1 MNTTTRRS
9 AIQQGALDESGSAS
23 LQAAM
28 DRNDF
33 GATDLVDYYFRQ
45 IESLDKSGPA
55 INSVLY
61 TNPDAHAQAERLDEE
76 RRAGKVRGP
85 LHGIPILLKANIN
98 TADRMPTTA
107 GSFALHGFCAHEDA
121 PLVTQLREAGVIILG
136 KTNLSEWAN
145 FRSPHSSSGWSSEG
159 GQTRN
164 PYVLDRNPSGSSSGS
179 GAAVAANLCAAAVGT
194 ETDGSIISPAS
205 INGIAGIKPTGGL
218 VAAEGIIPI
227 SATQDTAGPMARTL
241 EDAVL
246 LLEAMSGQ
254 SFADAL
260 ARHDPG
266 ERPLSGMRLGYAEK
280 LSNFLPQVEQVM
292 KSSISMLQ
300 SLGAEIIP
308 TDIAPGEEVQAAEY
322 QVLLY
327 EFKDGLERYLARYVS
342 ERRTEAPAG
351 GAGSADGHH
360 PNGARWPLTL
370 RALIEFNSANA
381 ARVMPHFNQE
391 IIEEAAAKG
400 SLSDPEYKKALET
413 CRNFEREKGIS
424 AYTTKY
430 KLDAILSASNSPAW
444 KTDHA
449 LGDHYIGGNTSLAA
463 ISACPHIT
471 VPAGFAGELPLGL
484 SIFGVP
490 YSEKALI
497 RVGLAFER
505 ATNARRPPKFLPSD
519 Y

>member
-1 MNTTTRRS
+1 M
-9 AIQQGALDESGSAS
+9 Q
-23 LQAAM
+23 
-28 DRNDF
+28 RNDF
-33 GATDLVDYYFRQ
+33 SAVDIVDYYLGQ
-45 IESLDKSGPA
+45 IDALDKSGPA

-61 TNPDAHAQAERLDEE
+61 TNPDARAQAIKLDEE
-76 RRAGKVRGP
+76 RRQGKVRGP

-98 TADRMPTTA
+98 TADRLPTTA
-107 GSFALHGFCAHEDA
+107 GSFALHGFCAREDS
-121 PLVTQLREAGVIILG
+121 PLVARLREAGAIILG

-145 FRSPHSSSGWSSEG
+145 FRSTHSSSGWSSEG

-205 INGIAGIKPTGGL
+205 NGIVGIKPTGGL
-218 VAAEGIIPI
+218 VEAEGIIPI
-227 SATQDTAGPMARTL
+227 SATQDTAGPMARRL
-241 EDAVL
+241 DDAVT
-246 LLEAMSGQ
+246 LLEAMSGK
-254 SFADAL
+254 SFSEAL
-260 ARHDPG
+260 ELRDLE

-280 LSNFLPQVEQVM
+280 LSNFLPQVERVM
-292 KSSISMLQ
+292 KDSLEVLKA
-300 SLGAEIIP
+300 LGAEIVPI
-308 TDIAPGEEVQAAEY
+308 DISPSEEVAAAEY

-327 EFKDGLERYLARYVS
+327 EFKDGLERYFARYVAA
-342 ERRTEAPAG
+342 T
-351 GAGSADGHH
+351 GSGVVNKD
-360 PNGARWPLTL
+360 RWPLTL
-370 RALIEFNSANA
+370 KALIEFNSANA

-391 IIEEAAAKG
+391 IVEEAAGKG
-400 SLSDPEYKKALET
+400 PLSDPEYQKALET
-413 CRNFEREKGIS
+413 CRNFEREKGIG
-424 AYTTKY
+424 AYMSKY

-449 LGDHYIGGNTSLAA
+449 CGDHYVGGNTSLAA
-463 ISACPHIT
+463 IAACPHIT

-490 YSEKALI
+490 YSEKTLL

-505 ATNARRPPKFLPSD
+505 TTNARRPPKFLPTD

>member
-1 MNTTTRRS
+1 MR
-9 AIQQGALDESGSAS
+9 
-23 LQAAM
+23 
-28 DRNDF
+28 RNDF
-33 GATDLVDYYFRQ
+33 GAVDLVEYYLGQ
-45 IESLDKSGPA
+45 IDAFDKSGPA

-61 TNPDAHAQAERLDEE
+61 INPDARAQALKLDEE
-76 RRAGKVRGP
+76 RRLGNVRGP

-98 TADRMPTTA
+98 TADRLPTTA
-107 GSFALHGFCAHEDA
+107 GSFALHGFCAREDS
-121 PLVTQLREAGVIILG
+121 PLVARLREAGAIILG

-145 FRSPHSSSGWSSEG
+145 FRSTHSSSGWSSEG

-218 VAAEGIIPI
+218 VEAEGIIPI

-241 EDAVL
+241 EDAVY
-246 LLEAMSGQ
+246 LLEAMSGR
-254 SFADAL
+254 SFSEAL
-260 ARHDPG
+260 ETRDGG
-266 ERPLSGMRLGYAEK
+266 ERPLAGMRLGYAEK
-280 LSNFLPQVEQVM
+280 LSNFLPQVERVM
-292 KSSISMLQ
+292 KDSLATLQ
-300 SLGAEIIP
+300 ALGAEIVPI
-308 TDIAPGEEVQAAEY
+308 DISPSEEVQAAEY
-322 QVLLY
+322 QVMLF
-327 EFKDGLERYLARYVS
+327 EFKDGLERYLARYVAS
-342 ERRTEAPAG
+342 AADNAGPRMGAHAGVPAG
-351 GAGSADGHH
+351 ARADASEGAGVH
-360 PNGARWPLTL
+360 WPLTL
-370 RALIEFNSANA
+370 KALIELNSQNS

-400 SLSDPEYKKALET
+400 PLSDPEYQKALET
-413 CRNFEREKGIS
+413 CRTFEREKGIA
-424 AYTTKY
+424 AYTSKY
-430 KLDAILSASNSPAW
+430 RLDAILSASNSPAW

-449 LGDHYIGGNTSLAA
+449 CGDHYVGGTTSLAA
-463 ISACPHIT
+463 IPACPHIT

-490 YSEKALI
+490 YSEKTLL

-505 ATNARRPPKFLPSD
+505 ATNARRAPKFFPTD

>member
-1 MNTTTRRS
+1 MNSTTRRT
-9 AIQQGALDESGSAS
+9 AIQRGALDESGFAS
-23 LQAAM
+23 LRAAM
-28 DRNDF
+28 RRNDF
-33 GATDLVDYYFRQ
+33 GAADLVDYYLDQ
-45 IESLDKSGPA
+45 IEALDKSGPA

-61 TNPDAHAQAERLDEE
+61 TNPDARAQAEKLDEE
-76 RRAGKVRGP
+76 RRQGKDRGP

-98 TADRMPTTA
+98 TADRLPTTA
-107 GSFALHGFCAHEDA
+107 GSFALHGFCAREDS
-121 PLVTQLREAGVIILG
+121 PLVARLREAGAVILG

-145 FRSPHSSSGWSSEG
+145 FRSTHSSSGWSSEG

-218 VAAEGIIPI
+218 VEAEGIIPI
-227 SATQDTAGPMARTL
+227 SATQDTAGPMARKL
-241 EDAVL
+241 EDAVR
-246 LLEAMSGQ
+246 LLEAMSGK
-254 SFADAL
+254 SFSETL
-260 ARHDPG
+260 EQLDPT

-280 LSNFLPQVEQVM
+280 LSNFLPQVERVM
-292 KSSISMLQ
+292 KDSLATLRA
-300 SLGAEIIP
+300 LGAEIIP
-308 TDIAPGEEVQAAEY
+308 VDIAPSEEVLAAEY

-327 EFKDGLERYLARYVS
+327 EFKDGLERYLARYV
-342 ERRTEAPAG
+342 AGAG
-351 GAGSADGHH
+351 GGTDAGAGV
-360 PNGARWPLTL
+360 RWPLTL
-370 RALIEFNSANA
+370 KALIEFNSGNA

-400 SLSDPEYKKALET
+400 PLSDPEYRKALET
-413 CRNFEREKGIS
+413 CRNFEREKGIG
-424 AYTTKY
+424 AYASKH

-449 LGDHYIGGNTSLAA
+449 CGDHYVGGNTSLAA
-463 ISACPHIT
+463 IPACPHIT

-490 YSEKALI
+490 HSEKTLI

-505 ATNARRPPKFLPSD
+505 VANARRSPKFLPTD